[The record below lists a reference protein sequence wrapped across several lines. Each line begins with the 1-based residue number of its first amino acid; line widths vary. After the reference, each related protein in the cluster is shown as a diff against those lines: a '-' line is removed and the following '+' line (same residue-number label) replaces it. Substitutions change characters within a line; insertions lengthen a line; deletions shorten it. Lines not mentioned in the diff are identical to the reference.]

1 MGGSE
6 SKIVY
11 QKDMAELFPAG
22 SIDLN
27 FACEVVKC
35 TPPPVNTYEDFCN
48 YNNNYN
54 SNIYNLN
61 FIFHLLFL
69 IFIFIIILL
78 IYNYK

>member
-48 YNNNYN
+48 YN

>member
-22 SIDLN
+22 SIDLS
-27 FACEVVKC
+27 FACEVIKC
-35 TPPPVNTYEDFCN
+35 TPAPTNTYEDFCN
-48 YNNNYN
+48 YNRNA
-54 SNIYNLN
+54 NIYNLN

-69 IFIFIIILL
+69 IFIFIVILL

>member
-22 SIDLN
+22 SIDLS

-35 TPPPVNTYEDFCN
+35 TPAPTNTYEDFCN
-48 YNNNYN
+48 YNR
-54 SNIYNLN
+54 STYNLN

>member
-35 TPPPVNTYEDFCN
+35 TPTPTNTYEDFSN
-48 YNNNYN
+48 YNR
-54 SNIYNLN
+54 SSANIYNLN

-78 IYNYK
+78 IYFYK